1 MKPSKGLIWAQVMIA
16 LMILECLVLIEVIFY
31 DSEPGALSRNP
42 YLKLYFIATIVT
54 SVLQFVGILMV
65 KTGHYKWGGIVQ
77 IAASAMHALEI
88 EGIIGLVGGVKAYMY
103 PQLLIEE
110 KGTA

>member
-1 MKPSKGLIWAQVMIA
+1 MKPSNGMIWAQIMGG
-16 LMILECLVLIEVIFY
+16 LMIMESLVLVEVIFF

-42 YLKLYFIATIVT
+42 YLKLYFFATVIT
-54 SVLQFVGILMV
+54 CVLQFIGILMV

-77 IAASAMHALEI
+77 IAASSIHALEL
-88 EGIIGLVGGVKAYMY
+88 EGIIGLIGGFKAYMY